1 MVNTWSVIGFLDE
14 AYDNAQISIG
24 THESDWS
31 KLRGL
36 SKQSPIYNNNYLQTS
51 GQLVMAKYGI

>member
-36 SKQSPIYNNNYLQTS
+36 SKQSPIYNNNYL
-51 GQLVMAKYGI
+51 